1 MSSDLGGRLDGE
13 GLKVGIV
20 VARFNETITS
30 RLLTG
35 AMASLSGHGLRD
47 EDITVAYVPGSF
59 EIPLI
64 AKKMAASGKH
74 DAVICL
80 GAVIRGE
87 TDHHEHIAGEAA
99 RGISTAALETGVP
112 VIFGVLTTDTVQQ
125 AVDRAGG
132 QGSENVSSPRETDK
146 LDSGPKLSGN
156 SGYNAGVAAIH
167 MANLLRDLDSR

>member
-1 MSSDLGGRLDGE
+1 MTSDLGGRLDGE
-13 GLKVGIV
+13 GLRVGIV
-20 VARFNETITS
+20 VARFNGTITS

-35 AMASLSGHGLRD
+35 ARAALSARGLRD
-47 EDITVAYVPGSF
+47 EDVTVAYVPGSF
-59 EIPLI
+59 EIPVV
-64 AKKMAASGKH
+64 AKKMAASRKH
-74 DAVICL
+74 DAVVCL

-87 TDHHEHIAGEAA
+87 TDHYEYIAGEAA

-125 AVDRAGG
+125 ATDRAGG
-132 QGSENVSSPRETDK
+132 EGRENVTGPRETDK
-146 LDSGPKLSGN
+146 LNAGSEPSGN